1 MFYFSVKYLEFS
13 TAPNTKWK
21 LKIICFMRGT
31 RERTAGGAQTR
42 EKNRQ
47 LYNKHQGKG
56 NKQHT
61 PKKRGWGT
69 EKESTEREERDR
81 KERERGGTE
90 REKKEDWET
99 GRKDRVGAL
108 NSAW

>member
-1 MFYFSVKYLEFS
+1 
-13 TAPNTKWK
+13 
-21 LKIICFMRGT
+21 MRGT

-42 EKNRQ
+42 EKNRK
-47 LYNKHQGKG
+47 LYNKQQGKG
-56 NKQHT
+56 KKQHT

>member
-1 MFYFSVKYLEFS
+1 
-13 TAPNTKWK
+13 
-21 LKIICFMRGT
+21 MRGK

-47 LYNKHQGKG
+47 LYNKHHGKG

-90 REKKEDWET
+90 REKREDWET